1 MCLDG
6 CFLQVPWPCGAS
18 IEDDWDQ
25 LDLDYDMEAS
35 PFNLLLVP
43 PICTATLY
51 RAKEIPLD
59 FLKGRVRQIVEANP
73 WLGGRL
79 RKSCGRPFLAV
90 PPSPGNHFMECSSSF
105 TMSSGA
111 DFHDLSQH
119 VLESEATLKCGLLAL
134 NQNEQLFRV
143 AVIPANPD
151 HFLLVVSLN
160 HTIGDGYTFYK
171 LYSML
176 EPNAS
181 ILQMNPLRQS
191 GFACLAEQ
199 CIGES
204 QFNWLT
210 TCPTM
215 LGLLRS
221 FCLWHPPKPEV
232 RYVDQD
238 WLASLK
244 SQDASL
250 STNDILTSHLL
261 TKSRFGYG
269 YMSINLRNRGL
280 GADDAN
286 AGNYVHRVHLAPGD
300 FAEPDGVRKSI
311 SEPFRFRGQDAV
323 PGCWESITTSH
334 GLVSN
339 WASLFYEVSLPGSQH
354 LSHMPILS
362 YPQPGFGLLLI
373 FKPRRDELA
382 VYYYIRNKAAFEDA
396 SSSPMFGSS
405 FNPFA

>member
-1 MCLDG
+1 
-6 CFLQVPWPCGAS
+6 
-18 IEDDWDQ
+18 
-25 LDLDYDMEAS
+25 
-35 PFNLLLVP
+35 
-43 PICTATLY
+43 
-51 RAKEIPLD
+51 
-59 FLKGRVRQIVEANP
+59 
-73 WLGGRL
+73 
-79 RKSCGRPFLAV
+79 
-90 PPSPGNHFMECSSSF
+90 
-105 TMSSGA
+105 
-111 DFHDLSQH
+111 
-119 VLESEATLKCGLLAL
+119 
-134 NQNEQLFRV
+134 
-143 AVIPANPD
+143 
-151 HFLLVVSLN
+151 
-160 HTIGDGYTFYK
+160 
-171 LYSML
+171 ML
-176 EPNAS
+176 EPNEAWNEENPIWQGEAKHGIPEAS

-204 QFNWLT
+204 QFALPLVEEAIHIANWPRANMSLHSCMGSGRVSGGLWSAWEGYGGLTLPNQLDCTFWDPPLSWLWRQTQSKGSFREFTWRGIHVAKNWLT

-311 SEPFRFRGQDAV
+311 SEPFRFRGLANLESRIDALSFRFPFFWPHFFGDTV
-323 PGCWESITTSH
+323 DGRNPAPLSNHGRPLLFVFRGESALQGFLGGAGFRPST
-334 GLVSN
+334 VSPC
-339 WASLFYEVSLPGSQH
+339 VS
-354 LSHMPILS
+354 
-362 YPQPGFGLLLI
+362 
-373 FKPRRDELA
+373 R
-382 VYYYIRNKAAFEDA
+382 FEQ
-396 SSSPMFGSS
+396 
-405 FNPFA
+405 